1 MANRPEN
8 VEKKGLSSAGKYV
21 ILSGAWLSMLSSG
34 MNALKE
40 GFNVKSGNG
49 LKGDAVSGKG
59 KSGREEAEPE
69 EGFVFRSF

>member
-1 MANRPEN
+1 MPRN

-34 MNALKE
+34 INALKE

-49 LKGDAVSGKG
+49 LKGFAFSGKG
-59 KSGREEAEPE
+59 KSVREGAQPE
-69 EGFVFRSF
+69 EGSVFRSF